1 LARRTHVYEYHK
13 KHGNIVEYAGFDLSV
28 WFEGIIPECHS
39 VRNNCGI
46 FDVSHMGR
54 VLAEGKGAES
64 FLNQLTTNDVSKLA
78 VGRGQYSLLCNPKGG
93 IMDDLTIFRIGS
105 IRYLV
110 VYNAGN
116 RDKNWNWLL
125 KNRPRND
132 VTLSDVSDN
141 VAMFAVQGPR
151 AGVVLWNVS
160 GVKLEEVEKYGTREV
175 KVAGVPCLLTRSGY
189 TGEDGFEIYVWNTSV
204 KEPSNAVKV
213 WEKLLSGGRELGIC
227 PVGLGARDVLRLEA
241 GMCLYG
247 NDIDENT
254 SPVEAKLN
262 WVVRLEKPDFVGK
275 NVIVGLKEKGPDRV
289 RVGFKMK
296 ERGIPRQ
303 AQDIFVDA
311 EAVGKVSSGTFSPT
325 LSVGIGMGYVPPS
338 LAAVGET
345 ISVGIRDR
353 RVQAE
358 VVKLPFYQRRSES
371 QVVVFGEEM
380 GLKDF
385 RKKYSPSS
393 QPTVATATH

>member
-1 LARRTHVYEYHK
+1 LVRRTHVYEYHR

-28 WFEGIIPECHS
+28 WFEGIIPECRS

-78 VGRGQYSLLCNPKGG
+78 VGRGQYSLLCNSKGG
-93 IMDDLTIFRIGS
+93 IMDDLTIFRIGAM
-105 IRYLV
+105 RYLV

-125 KNRPRND
+125 KNKPRND
-132 VTLSDVSDN
+132 VTVSDVSDN

-160 GVKLEEVEKYGTREV
+160 GVKLEEVEKYGTRDV

-262 WVVRLEKPDFVGK
+262 WVVRLEKPDFVGR
-275 NVIVGLKEKGPDRV
+275 NAIMDLKEKGPSRV
-289 RVGFKMK
+289 RVGFQIK
-296 ERGIPRQ
+296 EKGIPRQ
-303 AQDIFVDA
+303 SQDIFVDGK
-311 EAVGKVSSGTFSPT
+311 AVGKVSSGTFSPT

-338 LAAVGET
+338 LAAAGET
-345 ISVGIRDR
+345 FSVGIRDR
-353 RVQAE
+353 RVRAE
-358 VVKLPFYQRRSES
+358 VVRLPFYQRRSEG

-385 RKKYSPSS
+385 RRKYSSSS